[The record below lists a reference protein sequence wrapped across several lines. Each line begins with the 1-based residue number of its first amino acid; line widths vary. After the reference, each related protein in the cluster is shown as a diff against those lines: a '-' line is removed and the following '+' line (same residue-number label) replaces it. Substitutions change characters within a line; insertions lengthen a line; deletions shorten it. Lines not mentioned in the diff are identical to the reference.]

1 QPEKPILSP
10 PSTPRHMHPP
20 RDISISHVLQAS
32 MDKPISEDNKGA
44 QMLLN
49 MGWRKGEGLG
59 KNRSGIVD
67 PVKAQQYGQ
76 GSGIGKSL

>member
-1 QPEKPILSP
+1 
-10 PSTPRHMHPP
+10 MHPP
-20 RDISISHVLQAS
+20 RGISISHVLQAS

-76 GSGIGKSL
+76 GSGIAYIPSLHSPFVLI

>member
-1 QPEKPILSP
+1 
-10 PSTPRHMHPP
+10 
-20 RDISISHVLQAS
+20 